1 VIDVMI
7 MSYFTFFLSIY
18 HIYHIYLSICLS
30 IYLSI
35 YPLIIIHLLTSLIC
49 REKLKEYWQRVIG
62 IEKVTDFTKHHCN
75 YDLKV
80 FLVVEVNIMNKV
92 RQGGE

>member
-1 VIDVMI
+1 
-7 MSYFTFFLSIY
+7 
-18 HIYHIYLSICLS
+18 
-30 IYLSI
+30 
-35 YPLIIIHLLTSLIC
+35 
-49 REKLKEYWQRVIG
+49 VIG

-92 RQGGE
+92 REGEE